1 MPFPAILLHTLV
13 QSVLHLTPGTDT
25 FYQHYIACEQALPL
39 AGPREVTMKGDA
51 KAQGKYRKG
60 VKVKVCFSSIAV
72 HLPCHQF
79 AQQICS
85 AILHLSPPRT
95 VQTLHSR
102 YHTPAHAEKYVSDM
116 AYTGELLIGNEQQHY
131 KYNQKGYQGY
141 YKRFALTASAGVS
154 PGSTGQLPSPSIP
167 SFASFSGSGE
177 STALV
182 ETSKNELRA
191 METKTD
197 TSAVVSNSP
206 NAKTFVVT

>member
-13 QSVLHLTPGTDT
+13 QSVLHLTPGTDI

-39 AGPREVTMKGDA
+39 AGPQEVTMKGDA

-102 YHTPAHAEKYVSDM
+102 YHTPAQAEKYVSDM

-141 YKRFALTASAGVS
+141 YKRLVCSYRFSRRITREYRTA
-154 PGSTGQLPSPSIP
+154 TI
-167 SFASFSGSGE
+167 SFNSFFCF
-177 STALV
+177 LQWV
-182 ETSKNELRA
+182 R
-191 METKTD
+191 
-197 TSAVVSNSP
+197 
-206 NAKTFVVT
+206 

>member
-13 QSVLHLTPGTDT
+13 QSVLHLMPGTDI

-39 AGPREVTMKGDA
+39 AGPQEVTMKGDA

-131 KYNQKGYQGY
+131 KYNQKGYQGLLLPLQPACHQRVQDSY
-141 YKRFALTASAGVS
+141 HLLQFLLL
-154 PGSTGQLPSPSIP
+154 LPSV
-167 SFASFSGSGE
+167 GQ
-177 STALV
+177 
-182 ETSKNELRA
+182 
-191 METKTD
+191 
-197 TSAVVSNSP
+197 VSLQP
-206 NAKTFVVT
+206 L